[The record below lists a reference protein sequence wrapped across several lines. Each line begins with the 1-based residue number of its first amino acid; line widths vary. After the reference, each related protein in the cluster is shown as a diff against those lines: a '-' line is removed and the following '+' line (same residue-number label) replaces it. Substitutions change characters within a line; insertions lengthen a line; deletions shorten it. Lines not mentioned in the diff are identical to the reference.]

1 METIKIVLLIG
12 LVLFLLYV
20 LMVLIREMKGVYS
33 GTNTNTNTNTGYR
46 RAGTPVAGPN
56 PNARRVRYYN

>member
-33 GTNTNTNTNTGYR
+33 GTNTNTNTNTQYR
-46 RAGTPVAGPN
+46 RPN
-56 PNARRVRYYN
+56 PNARRVHYYN

>member
-33 GTNTNTNTNTGYR
+33 GTNTNTQYIR
-46 RAGTPVAGPN
+46 PN
-56 PNARRVRYYN
+56 PNARRVHYYN